1 MNKRI
6 YGALLL
12 GAVTLT
18 GCSSATAE
26 SGESSEPITI
36 GLNGSDSVV
45 WESVANTLAEE
56 GINVEFKYFSDYIL
70 PNQALASGDIDL
82 NSFQTVSFFE
92 ETLENNPDYDLVPI
106 CTTVRAPMGI
116 YSETHSSLDE
126 IEKGAKVSIPN
137 DGSNRA
143 RALILLQSAGLIT
156 LPEDYD
162 PASVS
167 PTDIVDNP
175 YDLEF
180 VELESTQLARS
191 ITDVDY
197 AVINNGVA
205 VDAGYVPVDDA
216 VFVEP
221 ETSTDYI
228 NIIAAPAEEAD
239 NEVYQ
244 EICNVYQTD
253 ENADLIV
260 EDSKGSS
267 IPTFVSLEE
276 IGW

>member
-1 MNKRI
+1 MKRK
-6 YGALLL
+6 LLVVGL
-12 GAVTLT
+12 LASVGLT
-18 GCSSATAE
+18 GCGTGADNETV
-26 SGESSEPITI
+26 TI

-45 WESVANTLAEE
+45 WDSVAETLKED
-56 GINVEFKYFSDYIL
+56 GINLEFEYFSDYIL
-70 PNQALASGDIDL
+70 PNQALAAGDIDL

-126 IEKGAKVSIPN
+126 LEDGAKVSIPN

-143 RALILLQSAGLIT
+143 RALILLESAGLIT
-156 LPEDYD
+156 LPEGYD
-162 PASVS
+162 STIVAPS
-167 PTDIVDNP
+167 DIVDNP
-175 YDLEF
+175 HNLEF
-180 VELESTQLARS
+180 VELESTQIARS
-191 ITDVDY
+191 IADVDY

-205 VDAGYVPVDDA
+205 VDAGYVPTTDA

-244 EICNVYQTD
+244 EICNVYQSD
-253 ENADLIV
+253 ENAELIT
-260 EDSKGSS
+260 EDSEGSS

>member
-1 MNKRI
+1 MKKRYI
-6 YGALLL
+6 GTLAIATLAL
-12 GAVTLT
+12 A
-18 GCSSATAE
+18 GCSNTE
-26 SGESSEPITI
+26 TETVTV

-45 WESVANTLAEE
+45 WESVAEDLADE

-116 YSETHSSLDE
+116 YSEAHTSIDE
-126 IEKGAKVSIPN
+126 IADGAKVSIPN

-162 PASVS
+162 ASSVG
-167 PTDIVDNP
+167 PNDIVETP
-175 YDLEF
+175 YNLEF

-191 ITDVDY
+191 IADVDY

-216 VFVEP
+216 VFIEP

-228 NIIAAPAEEAD
+228 NIIAAPADQAD

-253 ENADLIV
+253 KTADLIV
-260 EDSKGSS
+260 EDSQGSS

>member
-1 MNKRI
+1 MKAKI
-6 YGALLL
+6 I
-12 GAVTLT
+12 GAVTVAALGLT
-18 GCSSATAE
+18 GCSQATTDDV
-26 SGESSEPITI
+26 ITI

-45 WESVANTLAEE
+45 WNSVAETLAEE
-56 GINVEFKYFSDYIL
+56 GINVEFQYFSDYIL
-70 PNQALASGDIDL
+70 PNDALANGDIDL

-92 ETLENNPDYDLVPI
+92 KTLEEKPDYDLVPI

-116 YSETHSSLDE
+116 YSQNHTDISEVTDGSK
-126 IEKGAKVSIPN
+126 ISIPN
-137 DGSNRA
+137 DESNRA

-156 LPEDYD
+156 LPTDYD
-162 PASVS
+162 ASSVS
-167 PTDIVDNP
+167 PADIVDNP
-175 YDLEF
+175 YNLEL

-191 ITDVDY
+191 ISDVDF

-216 VFVEP
+216 VFIEP

-228 NIIAAPAEEAD
+228 NIIAAPASEKD
-239 NEVYQ
+239 NKTYQ

-253 ENADLIV
+253 ENAELIV

-267 IPTFVSLEE
+267 IPTFVDLSE

>member
-1 MNKRI
+1 MKKKVLGI
-6 YGALLL
+6 IVVGAL
-12 GAVTLT
+12 GLT
-18 GCSSATAE
+18 GCQAKGGDDT
-26 SGESSEPITI
+26 ITI

-45 WESVANTLAEE
+45 WESVSDTLAAE
-56 GINVEFKYFSDYIL
+56 GIDIELQYFSDYIL
-70 PNQALASGDIDL
+70 PNQALASGDIEL
-82 NSFQTVSFFE
+82 NAFQTVSFFE
-92 ETLENNPDYDLVPI
+92 ETLENNPDYELVPI

-116 YSETHSSLDE
+116 YSETHANINE
-126 IEKGAKVSIPN
+126 ISDGAKVSIPN

-143 RALILLQSAGLIT
+143 RALILLETAGLIT
-156 LPEDYD
+156 LPSSYD
-162 PASVS
+162 ANSVAPS
-167 PTDIVDNP
+167 DIVENP
-175 YDLEF
+175 YNLEI

-205 VDAGYVPVDDA
+205 VDAGYVPTTDA

-228 NIIAAPAEEAD
+228 NIIAAPADQAD
-239 NEVYQ
+239 NPTYQ
-244 EICNVYQTD
+244 EICNVYQSD

-267 IPTFVSLEE
+267 IPTFVSLDK

>member
-1 MNKRI
+1 MNRRI
-6 YGALLL
+6 L
-12 GAVTLT
+12 GLFTVAAIGLT
-18 GCSSATAE
+18 GCASSTDDV
-26 SGESSEPITI
+26 ITI

-45 WESVANTLAEE
+45 WESVQDTLAEE
-56 GINVEFKYFSDYIL
+56 GINIEFEYFSDYIL
-70 PNQALASGDIDL
+70 PNDALANGDIDL
-82 NSFQTVSFFE
+82 NAFQTVSYFE
-92 ETLENNPDYDLVPI
+92 ETLSEKPDYDLVPI

-116 YSETHSSLDE
+116 YSETHSSIDE
-126 IEKGAKVSIPN
+126 IAEGDKISIPN

-156 LPEDYD
+156 LPDGYD
-162 PASVS
+162 PTTVAPS
-167 PTDIVDNP
+167 DIVDNP
-175 YDLEF
+175 LNLEF

-191 ITDVDY
+191 IADVDY

-216 VFVEP
+216 VFIEP

-228 NIIAAPAEEAD
+228 NIIAAPASEKD
-239 NEVYQ
+239 NETYQ
-244 EICNVYQTD
+244 EICNVYQSD

-267 IPTFVSLEE
+267 IPTFVELSE